1 MKEGN
6 HSNRR
11 EFIKNAALGVLGSS
25 VLVNNALPK
34 PLPGIAQQTG
44 VTSKITKIEVTL
56 HKNDPNPNPVRD
68 AIQTLPGIGT
78 VMVKVTSDDGVS
90 GAGEIYFGRI
100 DKGLEALKTIIE
112 TELKPLVLGS
122 ELMYIRQTYENMIR
136 ETDYHGSFGISTLG
150 ISAIDT
156 ALWDCLGKTL
166 QVPCWQ
172 LWGGCNTT
180 LPAYANVGWL
190 NYSESKIQQ
199 EVEKAMNRGYRSI
212 KIKIGYPTLREDLK
226 RIKAVREVIGD
237 EVILMIDANQ
247 SLTVGEAIMRGRVF
261 EDLGCYWFEEPIPAH
276 DVEGYRKIANELKIQ
291 LATGENLF
299 SPAEFALFIK
309 RDAVDIV
316 QPDLRRSGGPTAL
329 LEIGKMANAFGIPY
343 ASHGGEAAH
352 MSVMACL
359 PNTLYVEMGGGDRL
373 INGMAGIP
381 QGPGFSWE

>member
-1 MKEGN
+1 MQERN

-11 EFIKNAALGVLGSS
+11 EFIKRAAMGVLGSS

-34 PLPGIAQQTG
+34 PLTGSAPQTG
-44 VTSKITKIEVTL
+44 VTSKITEIEVTL

-78 VMVKVTSDDGVS
+78 VKVKVKSDDGVS

-100 DKGLEALKTIIE
+100 DKGLEVLKAIVE
-112 TELKPLVLGS
+112 NELKPIVMGS
-122 ELMYIRQTYENMIR
+122 ELTYIRQTYENMIR

-190 NYSESKIQQ
+190 NYSEKKIQQ
-199 EVEKAMNRGYRSI
+199 EVEKAVNRGFRSI
-212 KIKIGYPTLREDLK
+212 KIKIGYPTLREDVQ
-226 RIKAVREVIGD
+226 RIKAVRGIIGD

-247 SLTVGEAIMRGRVF
+247 SLTVGEAIMRGKAF

-276 DVEGYRKIANELKIQ
+276 DVEGYKKIADELQIQ

-329 LEIGKMANAFGIPY
+329 LEIGRTANAFGIPY

-373 INGMAGIP
+373 INGMAEIP